1 MFLTI
6 KIKDHKLLTAHVSR
20 VMDNKLEGIF
30 RIDFIGDNAK
40 DTFLEYIGFSNPDLR
55 IDLEKHQNNKLFPN
69 SLFFSNKM
77 VTLFE
82 VTN

>member
-1 MFLTI
+1 MLLII
-6 KIKDHKLLTAHVSR
+6 KIKEHKLLTAHVSR
-20 VMDNKLEGIF
+20 VMDNKLEGVF
-30 RIDFIGDNAK
+30 RIDFVSEIEKNR
-40 DTFLEYIGFSNPDLR
+40 FLGKVENYDFASSLDLQT
-55 IDLEKHQNNKLFPN
+55 HQNNHLFPN